1 MFFDARSRFD
11 QKRPN
16 EYVRGLLAQYG
27 DRGKPVQL
35 KRPSHFDAQEA
46 AAFRQRELEEM
57 KYAKRRAEALEKQ
70 LLQSRKDARIL
81 AHYAQQ
87 FLGQSRGDAR
97 GGGGG
102 RELDNGHINGAPVLL
117 PKGDSSDAHD
127 ARRAQEI
134 NSGPTTSDARGAG
147 ADRSGRGTGVVLEAK
162 GTDSRG
168 DVQPG
173 TLRDD
178 DDEERSPTGA
188 ADPPGHASEHGGA

>member
-16 EYVRGLLAQYG
+16 EYVRGLLSQYG
-27 DRGKPVQL
+27 DRGKPIQL
-35 KRPSHFDAQEA
+35 NRPSHFNAHEA

-57 KYAKRRAEALEKQ
+57 AYAKQRAVALEAQ
-70 LLQSRKDARIL
+70 LRQSRSDGRIL

-102 RELDNGHINGAPVLL
+102 RKPDDGHINGAPVLL
-117 PKGDSSDAHD
+117 PEGHPTDAHD

-134 NSGPTTSDARGAG
+134 NSSPIAEDARGAG
-147 ADRSGRGTGVVLEAK
+147 ADRSGRGTGVVLETQ
-162 GTDSRG
+162 GTHSRG
-168 DVQPG
+168 DVQSG
-173 TLRDD
+173 ILRDE
-178 DDEERSPTGA
+178 DDEERSPARA
-188 ADPPGHASEHGGA
+188 ADPAGHASEHGRA